1 MEKLRLKK
9 FRRPILGAAFLMATS
24 AIGPGFLTQTATF
37 TSTLLAS
44 FGFVILVSI
53 LLDIGAQLNI
63 WCILA
68 TSSLRA
74 QELAETIIPGAGK
87 LLTTLIVLG
96 SLAFNAGNLAGA
108 GLGLEVLIGISPKY
122 GALISAVL
130 AAFLFF
136 QQESI
141 RFIDL
146 IAKVLGI
153 LMIIVTLYVVI
164 RAKPPLLEAGYRIF
178 WPEKIDGIAI
188 LTLVGGTVGGYI
200 SFAGAHRLL
209 DAGLS
214 GSKHIKEV
222 SRSAVSAILLASLM
236 RLLLFLAALGV
247 VSKGISLGTHN
258 PAAAVFMQA
267 AGNLGYLFFGIVMWS
282 AAITSVIGCAYTS
295 ISFITPVAV
304 GQNWKQKKW
313 LLLFLTLS
321 LTLFIV
327 FDNPVQV
334 LIGAGALNGIIL
346 PLSLSLILIGSTN
359 KKLTGNYQHPAWLRW
374 LGWGVVAATLILS
387 VMTISKLF

>member
-1 MEKLRLKK
+1 MEKLHLKK
-9 FRRPILGAAFLMATS
+9 FSKPILGAAFLMATS

-44 FGFVILVSI
+44 FGFVILISI

-63 WCILA
+63 WRILA

-96 SLAFNAGNLAGA
+96 GLAFNAGNLAGA
-108 GLGLEVLIGISPKY
+108 GLGLEVLTGISPKY

-164 RAKPPLLEAGYRIF
+164 KAKPPLLEAGYRIF

-295 ISFITPVAV
+295 ISFIIPVAV
-304 GQNWKQKKW
+304 GQEWKQKKW

-327 FDNPVQV
+327 FDNPVHV

-359 KKLTGNYQHPAWLRW
+359 KKLMGNYQHPAWLRW
-374 LGWGVVAATLILS
+374 LGWAVVAATLILS
-387 VMTISKLF
+387 VITISKLF

>member
-1 MEKLRLKK
+1 MEKLHLKK
-9 FRRPILGAAFLMATS
+9 FSKPILGAAFLMATS

-44 FGFVILVSI
+44 FGFVILISI

-63 WCILA
+63 WRILA

-96 SLAFNAGNLAGA
+96 GLAFNAGNLAGA
-108 GLGLEVLIGISPKY
+108 GLGLEVLTGISPKY

-164 RAKPPLLEAGYRIF
+164 KAKPPLLEAGYRIF

-295 ISFITPVAV
+295 ISFIIPVAV
-304 GQNWKQKKW
+304 GQEWKQKKW

-359 KKLTGNYQHPAWLRW
+359 KKLMGNYQHPAWLRW
-374 LGWGVVAATLILS
+374 LGWAVVAATLILS
-387 VMTISKLF
+387 VITISKLF

>member
-1 MEKLRLKK
+1 MEKLPLKK
-9 FRRPILGAAFLMATS
+9 FSKPILGAAFLMATS

-44 FGFVILVSI
+44 FGFVILISI
-53 LLDIGAQLNI
+53 LLDLGAQLNI
-63 WCILA
+63 WRILA

-96 SLAFNAGNLAGA
+96 GLAFNAGNLAGA
-108 GLGLEVLIGISPKY
+108 GLGLEVLTGISPKY

-164 RAKPPLLEAGYRIF
+164 KAKPPLLEAGYRIF

-295 ISFITPVAV
+295 ISFIIPVAV
-304 GQNWKQKKW
+304 GQEWKQKKW

-359 KKLTGNYQHPAWLRW
+359 KKLMGNYQHPAWLQW
-374 LGWGVVAATLILS
+374 LGWAVVAATLILS
-387 VMTISKLF
+387 MITISKLF

>member
-1 MEKLRLKK
+1 MEKLPLKK
-9 FRRPILGAAFLMATS
+9 FSKPILGAAFLMATS

-44 FGFVILVSI
+44 FGFVILISI
-53 LLDIGAQLNI
+53 LIDIGAQLNI
-63 WCILA
+63 WRILA

-96 SLAFNAGNLAGA
+96 GLAFNAGNLAGA
-108 GLGLEVLIGISPKY
+108 GLGLEVLTGISPKY

-153 LMIIVTLYVVI
+153 LMIIVTIYVVI
-164 RAKPPLLEAGYRIF
+164 KAKPPLLEAGYRIF

-295 ISFITPVAV
+295 ISFIIPVAV
-304 GQNWKQKKW
+304 GQEWKQKKW

-359 KKLTGNYQHPAWLRW
+359 KKLMGNYQHPAWLQW
-374 LGWGVVAATLILS
+374 LGWTVVAASLILS
-387 VMTISKLF
+387 VITISKLF

>member
-1 MEKLRLKK
+1 MEKLPLKK
-9 FRRPILGAAFLMATS
+9 FSKPILGAASLMATS

-44 FGFVILVSI
+44 FGFVILISI
-53 LLDIGAQLNI
+53 LLDLGAQLNI
-63 WCILA
+63 WRILA

-96 SLAFNAGNLAGA
+96 GLAFNAGNLAGA
-108 GLGLEVLIGISPKY
+108 GLGLEVLTGISPKY

-164 RAKPPLLEAGYRIF
+164 KAKPPLLEAGYRIF
-178 WPEKIDGIAI
+178 WHEKIDGIAI

-295 ISFITPVAV
+295 ISFIIPVAV
-304 GQNWKQKKW
+304 GQEWKQKKW

-359 KKLTGNYQHPAWLRW
+359 KKLMGNYQHPAWLRW
-374 LGWGVVAATLILS
+374 LGWAVVAATLILS
-387 VMTISKLF
+387 VITISKLF

>member
-1 MEKLRLKK
+1 MEKLPLKK
-9 FRRPILGAAFLMATS
+9 FSKPILGAAFLMATS

-44 FGFVILVSI
+44 FGFVILISI
-53 LLDIGAQLNI
+53 LIDIGAQLNI
-63 WCILA
+63 WRILA

-96 SLAFNAGNLAGA
+96 GLAFNAGNLAGA
-108 GLGLEVLIGISPKY
+108 GLGLEVLTGISPKY

-164 RAKPPLLEAGYRIF
+164 KAKPPLLEAGYRIF

-295 ISFITPVAV
+295 ISFIIPVAV
-304 GQNWKQKKW
+304 GQEWKQKKW

-359 KKLTGNYQHPAWLRW
+359 KKLMGNYQHPAWLQW
-374 LGWGVVAATLILS
+374 LGWTVVAATLILS
-387 VMTISKLF
+387 VITISKLF

>member
-1 MEKLRLKK
+1 MEKLHLKK
-9 FRRPILGAAFLMATS
+9 FSKPILGAAFLMATS

-44 FGFVILVSI
+44 FGFVILISI

-63 WCILA
+63 WRILA

-96 SLAFNAGNLAGA
+96 GLAFNAGNLAGA
-108 GLGLEVLIGISPKY
+108 GLGLEVLTGISPKY

-164 RAKPPLLEAGYRIF
+164 KAKPPLLEAGYRIF

-295 ISFITPVAV
+295 ISFIIPVAV
-304 GQNWKQKKW
+304 GQEWKQKKW

-359 KKLTGNYQHPAWLRW
+359 KKLMGNYQHPAWLQW
-374 LGWGVVAATLILS
+374 LGWAVVAATLILS
-387 VMTISKLF
+387 VITISKLF